1 MASYSYIFNICK
13 LRDALYEVF
22 ANDDTGYELFIKD
35 NYAND
40 VGKQIVIHLLTF
52 VNEGDSPDKM
62 VASINE
68 ELGKILDKYSVSDE
82 GLFDKVE
89 YAIRDCFKE
98 VEDEFDTYDEYVE
111 SENAK
116 EYKQYLKEIK
126 AHEIAKGALCI
137 ARVKPDGS
145 LVQIP
150 TSIKPTDIEYN
161 KITLS
166 VGIDDVENQLI
177 TNVATLSQQP
187 EDVIRNHIKKGIL
200 RIVNTTELNA

>member
-98 VEDEFDTYDEYVE
+98 VEDEFDSYEEYVE

-116 EYKQYLKEIK
+116 EYKQYLKELK
-126 AHEIAKGALCI
+126 KHEIAKGALCI
-137 ARVKPDGS
+137 AKVEPDGKFT
-145 LVQIP
+145 LIP
-150 TSIKPTDIEYN
+150 KGIMPDDSRYSKVLLSKNIANVKN
-161 KITLS
+161 KL
-166 VGIDDVENQLI
+166 ID
-177 TNVATLSQQP
+177 NVAAVMKRPVSWVKDNLNDGTF
-187 EDVIRNHIKKGIL
+187 
-200 RIVNTTELNA
+200 RIIDAANLTA

>member
-13 LRDALYEVF
+13 LKDALYEVF

-62 VASINE
+62 IASMNE
-68 ELGKILDKYSVSDE
+68 ELGKILDSYSVSDE

-89 YAIRDCFKE
+89 YAVRDCFKE

-116 EYKQYLKEIK
+116 EYKQYLKELK
-126 AHEIAKGALCI
+126 KHEIARTICI
-137 ARVKPDGS
+137 VRIEPDGS
-145 LVQIP
+145 
-150 TSIKPTDIEYN
+150 YN
-161 KITLS
+161 QVPFNVRPGDFNYKDTVISTNEKDA
-166 VGIDDVENQLI
+166 INQLI
-177 TNVATLSQQP
+177 KNVAELSDHTKEEIKDYLDQGKFKII
-187 EDVIRNHIKKGIL
+187 DVD
-200 RIVNTTELNA
+200 ELTA

>member
-13 LRDALYEVF
+13 LKDALYEVF

-62 VASINE
+62 IASMNE
-68 ELGKILDKYSVSDE
+68 ELGKILDSYAVSDE

-89 YAIRDCFKE
+89 YAVRDCFKE

-116 EYKQYLKEIK
+116 EYKQYLKELQK
-126 AHEIAKGALCI
+126 HEIAKGALCI
-137 ARVKPDGS
+137 AKVGPGGT
-145 LVQIP
+145 LTHVP
-150 TSIKPTDIEYN
+150 FNVKPTDPDYN
-161 KITLS
+161 KTIIS
-166 VGIDDVENQLI
+166 VGTKNAAAELI
-177 TNVATLSQQP
+177 TNVAEVAHSSEEQIKKYLSQG
-187 EDVIRNHIKKGIL
+187 KFK
-200 RIVNTTELNA
+200 IVNVAELTA

>member
-89 YAIRDCFKE
+89 YAIKDCFKE

-116 EYKQYLKEIK
+116 EYKQYLKEMEDYK
-126 AHEIAKGALCI
+126 IAKGTLCI
-137 ARVKPDGS
+137 ARVERDKLTLVPGS
-145 LVQIP
+145 VTRNDP
-150 TSIKPTDIEYN
+150 RYN
-161 KITLS
+161 
-166 VGIDDVENQLI
+166 DVTISTNEDNAINKLI
-177 TNVATLSQQP
+177 NNVADAMKKSVKWVKDNLADGTL
-187 EDVIRNHIKKGIL
+187 K
-200 RIVNTTELNA
+200 IVNTSALTE

>member
-13 LRDALYEVF
+13 LKDALYEVF

-62 VASINE
+62 IASMNE
-68 ELGKILDKYSVSDE
+68 ELGKILDSYSVSDE

-89 YAIRDCFKE
+89 HAVRDCFKE

-111 SENAK
+111 SENEK
-116 EYKQYLKEIK
+116 EYKQYLKEMEGYK
-126 AHEIAKGALCI
+126 IAKGALCI
-137 ARVKPDGS
+137 AKVEPDGKFI
-145 LVQIP
+145 LIP
-150 TSIKPTDIEYN
+150 KGITPNDSRYSKLILSKSIDNVKNE
-161 KITLS
+161 
-166 VGIDDVENQLI
+166 LI
-177 TNVATLSQQP
+177 NNVATVMERPVSWVKDNLN
-187 EDVIRNHIKKGIL
+187 DGTF
-200 RIVNTTELNA
+200 RIIDAANLTA

>member
-116 EYKQYLKEIK
+116 EYKQYLKEMEAYK
-126 AHEIAKGALCI
+126 IAKGALCI
-137 ARVKPDGS
+137 ARVEPDGS
-145 LVQIP
+145 FTQIP
-150 TSIKPTDIEYN
+150 INIRPGNSKYKSIVISTEEKDA
-161 KITLS
+161 
-166 VGIDDVENQLI
+166 VNQLI
-177 TNVATLSQQP
+177 KNVAEASKHSVEEIKDCLNKGKFKII
-187 EDVIRNHIKKGIL
+187 DVD
-200 RIVNTTELNA
+200 EL

>member
-13 LRDALYEVF
+13 LKDALYEVF

-62 VASINE
+62 IASMNE
-68 ELGKILDKYSVSDE
+68 ELGKILDSYSVSDE

-89 YAIRDCFKE
+89 YAVRDCFKE

-116 EYKQYLKEIK
+116 EYKQYLKEMEAYK
-126 AHEIAKGALCI
+126 IAKGVLCI
-137 ARVKPDGS
+137 ARVEPDGS
-145 LVQIP
+145 LTQVP
-150 TSIKPTDIEYN
+150 
-161 KITLS
+161 
-166 VGIDDVENQLI
+166 
-177 TNVATLSQQP
+177 TNVKRTSRDYDKIALSTEI
-187 EDVIRNHIKKGIL
+187 EDVKNKLIANVAELSDTSESSVRDRLRRGIFKF
-200 RIVNTTELNA
+200 VNVKELSD